1 MARMINPFH
10 EDVLPPFSGF
20 PNDTIRFLRELKKN
34 NTREWFAEHK
44 ARYEQQVK
52 EPMVM
57 LLASLGARLRA
68 THPDIV
74 IEPKTAM
81 YRIHRDVRFSAD
93 KSPYKVWIAAA
104 FTYQGFDR
112 KNDAAFY
119 FHIMPEE
126 FGIGGGLHAPSGD
139 TLKNLRT
146 AIDADASAL
155 RAILDDRSFKKY
167 FGGLTGE
174 ELLRVPRGYDKEHP
188 DADLLKKKQLL
199 CWATLPVATIHDAS
213 LVETLATHF
222 SAMAPFVRW
231 LVDHS

>member
-10 EDVLPPFSGF
+10 EDALPPFDGF
-20 PNDTIRFLRELKKN
+20 LKDAVRFLRELKKN

-44 ARYEQQVK
+44 LRYEQQVK
-52 EPMVM
+52 EPMLM
-57 LLASLGARLRA
+57 LLTGLATRLRA
-68 THPDIV
+68 MHPDIV
-74 IEPKTAM
+74 LEPKNAM

-112 KNDAAFY
+112 KQDAAFY

-126 FGIGGGLHAPSGD
+126 FGIGGGLHAPMGD
-139 TLKNLRT
+139 TLKNLRK
-146 AIDADASAL
+146 AIDSDSAAF
-155 RAILDDRSFKKY
+155 RAILSDRTFKKY

-174 ELLRVPRGYDKEHP
+174 ELSRVPRGYDKEHP

-199 CWATLPVATIHDAS
+199 CWATRPVSEIHEAA